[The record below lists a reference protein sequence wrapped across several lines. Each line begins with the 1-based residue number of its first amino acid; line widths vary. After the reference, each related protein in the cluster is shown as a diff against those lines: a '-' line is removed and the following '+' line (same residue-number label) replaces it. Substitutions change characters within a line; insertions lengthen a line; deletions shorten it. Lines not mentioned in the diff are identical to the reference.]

1 MDQGFRAGGLAVPS
15 DFSSVAMQRF
25 GIRVAEFELDVLTMC
40 LDRFAA
46 DAEFFRNL
54 TGAVARRNEREHRH
68 LAIAEDIE
76 AVWKFAT
83 TGELV
88 HGNGSHCSTGVN
100 LAFQHS
106 LNRVH

>member
-1 MDQGFRAGGLAVPS
+1 MPS

-25 GIRVAEFELDVLTMC
+25 GIRVAEFELDMLAVAF
-40 LDRFAA
+40 DGFAT
-46 DAEFFRNL
+46 DPKFFRDL
-54 TGAVARRNEREHRH
+54 TGAMPSRNEREHRH

-100 LAFQHS
+100 LACQHS